1 MANKINIKMTCW
13 STEEVKPIP
22 KMGVRE
28 GIIEMIRIKFYLE
41 VWVRF
46 QQAQLR
52 QKGKKETS
60 NKY

>member
-1 MANKINIKMTCW
+1 MTCW
-13 STEEVKPIP
+13 STEEVKTIP

>member
-1 MANKINIKMTCW
+1 M
-13 STEEVKPIP
+13 KPIP

-28 GIIEMIRIKFYLE
+28 GIIEMVRTKLYLE

-46 QQAQLR
+46 QQTQLR

-60 NKY
+60 NKYGSAFF